1 MSRMSRRRWIRRGL
15 IIGLLIGL
23 SLSSLGTIS
32 MSQWGSVSDETL
44 QNLQEHA
51 NAVIAKTSEAL
62 NFVLLAWQALNL
74 SDDIEGS
81 IANVRRAINI
91 LEGPNGDHYDDSYGD
106 SDSSTGALE
115 HAQQMRDIIDDMSQG
130 TDYKMTAENVDLFLQ
145 WAAGNLV
152 KALKAVEDDAEAAA
166 RHVRQAQAMLIAAL
180 GSREEVDQPTQ
191 GSARAIL
198 EWVESIE

>member
-1 MSRMSRRRWIRRGL
+1 MSRRRWIRRGL

-23 SLSSLGTIS
+23 SLGSLGTIS

-44 QNLQEHA
+44 QNLDDQA

-81 IANVRRAINI
+81 VANVHRAINI

-106 SDSSTGALE
+106 SDISTGALG
-115 HAQQMRDIIDDMSQG
+115 HAQQMRAIIDDMSQG
-130 TDYKMTAENVDLFLQ
+130 TDYKMTAENVVLFLQ
-145 WAAGNLV
+145 WAVSNLV
-152 KALKAVEDDAEAAA
+152 EALKAVEDDAEAAA
-166 RHVRQAQAMLIAAL
+166 GHVRQAQAMLIAAL

-198 EWVESIE
+198 EWLERIE